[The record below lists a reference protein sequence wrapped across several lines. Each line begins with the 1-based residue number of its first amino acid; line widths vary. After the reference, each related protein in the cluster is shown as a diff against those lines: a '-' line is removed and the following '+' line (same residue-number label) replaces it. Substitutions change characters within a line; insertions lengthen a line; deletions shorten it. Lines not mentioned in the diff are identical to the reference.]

1 MDVNAIKTRQPIIE
15 LKHLSKSFGD
25 QILYDDVNLEVL
37 PGETLVVMG
46 GSGSGKS
53 TLLRVLMGHLPYD
66 GGSVRIHGRE
76 FADYSR
82 RELNAWR
89 LMVGVL
95 FQTGALFNSMSL
107 RDNLALPVREH
118 TDLPEEL
125 IQIMIKI
132 YLQLV
137 GLRESI
143 DRMPSELSGGMKK
156 RAGLARALMMQPRM
170 LFYDEPTAG
179 LDPVSSAQISRLIL
193 DLKDKMDVTSIVI
206 THDMNT
212 AFRVADRMALLAEKR
227 FYLVGTPDEFKRSD
241 DPLVRQF
248 VDGLLDGPL
257 SPQADQQAYEA
268 DLLQKK
274 VLFNR

>member
-1 MDVNAIKTRQPIIE
+1 MISPQPTPREPIIE
-15 LKHLSKSFGD
+15 LKDLRKSFGD
-25 QILYDDVNLEVL
+25 QVLYDGLNLQVF
-37 PGETLVVMG
+37 PGETLVIMG

-53 TLLRVLMGHLPYD
+53 TLLRILMGHLPYD
-66 GGSVRIHGRE
+66 EGSVLIHSHE
-76 FADYSR
+76 LQDFSR

-107 RDNLALPVREH
+107 RENLALPVREH

-156 RAGLARALMMQPRM
+156 RGGLARALMMQPRM

-179 LDPVSSAQISRLIL
+179 LDPVSSAQIAQLIL
-193 DLKDKMDVTSIVI
+193 DLKKKMDVTSIVI
-206 THDMNT
+206 THDMKA
-212 AFRVADRMALLAEKR
+212 AFEVADRMALLAGKR
-227 FYLVGTPDEFKRSD
+227 FHLIGSPEEFRTSK

-248 VDGLLDGPL
+248 VDGLLEGPL
-257 SPQADQQAYEA
+257 RPQSDQQAYEA
-268 DLLQKK
+268 DLLH
-274 VLFNR
+274 RDTD